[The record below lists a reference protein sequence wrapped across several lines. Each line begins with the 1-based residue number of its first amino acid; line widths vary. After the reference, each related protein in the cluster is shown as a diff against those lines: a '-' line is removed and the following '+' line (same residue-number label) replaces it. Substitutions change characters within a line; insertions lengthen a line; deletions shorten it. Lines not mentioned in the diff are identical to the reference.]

1 MAKGKIIQLDKPSLV
16 DATGRPVVAPV
27 VEHVEGG
34 EAASAPKQPSEE
46 EMRKKAE
53 EYKAKFM
60 EAFEKAYESA
70 SQMYITAKALP
81 IDTLREQC
89 LGMLLPLTE
98 IKTSMS
104 ITEAKDPNHFRK
116 ILHESSM
123 VAIKKLNVGV
133 QLKAGYEVSDLEAA
147 LEQLMNLAMDLFEL
161 GLLCPQSLL
170 SEVRYASSKTTD
182 ARNLIIDLIL
192 NS

>member
-16 DATGRPVVAPV
+16 DATGRLVVKPV
-27 VEHVEGG
+27 VEPVDGG
-34 EAASAPKQPSEE
+34 EAASAPKPPSEE

-53 EYKAKFM
+53 EFKAKFM
-60 EAFEKAYESA
+60 EAFDKAYDSA
-70 SQMYITAKALP
+70 EQMYLTAKSLP

-89 LGMLLPLTE
+89 IGMLLPLTE

-104 ITEAKDPNHFRK
+104 ITEAKDPAHFRK

-123 VAIKKLNVGV
+123 VAIKKLNSGV
-133 QLKAGYEVSDLEAA
+133 QLKTGYVVADLEAA